1 MAQVRTPVLS
11 GITEFGSFVTGPVD
25 TTWGATERNG
35 VSIAIEGEDVD
46 VQSGQALMLEDS
58 FASQRSIT
66 ITPRLQYSGLLN
78 VKDALGLPDAA
89 LVGDLQATPTASDEV
104 LSIVDADIATVEK
117 QLYAITPGPVS
128 TRVFR
133 FIRCKQRGGFTME
146 LASNDYVRMES
157 SWGLLRPVGG
167 GTAMTVTDSA
177 T

>member
-11 GITEFGSFVTGPVD
+11 GITEFGSFITTVD

-66 ITPRLQYSGLLN
+66 ITPRLQFSGLLN
-78 VKDALGLPDAA
+78 VRDALGLPASA
-89 LVGDLQATPTASDEV
+89 LVGDIAGATDEV
-104 LSIVDADIATVEK
+104 LSIVDADIASETK
-117 QLYAITPGPVS
+117 GLYAITPGPVS
-128 TRVFR
+128 TRR
-133 FIRCKQRGGFTME
+133 FEFVRCKQRGGFTME
-146 LASNDYVRMES
+146 LASNDYIRMES

-167 GTAMTVTDSA
+167 GFAMKVTDSA

>member
-11 GITEFGSFVTGPVD
+11 GITEFGSYVTGPVD
-25 TTWGATERNG
+25 TSWGATERNG

-46 VQSGQALMLEDS
+46 VQSGQVLMLEDS

-66 ITPRLQYSGLLN
+66 VTARLQYSGLLN
-78 VKDALGLPDAA
+78 MRDALGLPASA
-89 LVGDLQATPTASDEV
+89 LVGDIAGATDET
-104 LSIVDADIATVEK
+104 LSVIDAEIATEEK
-117 QLYAITPGPVS
+117 SLYAITPGPVS
-128 TRVFR
+128 TRRFE

-157 SWGLLRPVGG
+157 SWGLLRPSGG
-167 GTAMTVTDSA
+167 GAAMTVTDSA

>member
-11 GITEFGSFVTGPVD
+11 GITEFGSYVGTTD
-25 TTWGATERNG
+25 TSWGATERNG

-46 VQSGQALMLEDS
+46 VQSGQVLMLEDS

-66 ITPRLQYSGLLN
+66 VTARLQYSGLLN
-78 VKDALGLPDAA
+78 MRDALGLPSSA
-89 LVGDLQATPTASDEV
+89 LVGDLQATPTPTNEV
-104 LSIVDADIATVEK
+104 LSVIDAEIATEEK
-117 QLYAITPGPVS
+117 GLYAITPGPVS
-128 TRVFR
+128 TRDFR

-157 SWGLLRPVGG
+157 SWGLLRPSGG
-167 GTAMTVTDSA
+167 GAAMTVTDSA